1 MMKPKWETTAP
12 CEAEMTEDEKK
23 EARFLARVATD
34 PSVNA
39 GQVIEAFGPQFTSL
53 GLNAVVECLSQSIR
67 RVEANDMRPS
77 EAMLFAQ
84 AVALQSIF
92 TGMAQLASRHK
103 GQRLD
108 EAERCMRM
116 ALKAQN
122 QCRMTLETLAALKNP
137 RVVVAQQTN
146 IANGPQQVN
155 NGPAVPGDPVVRTLA
170 RTATRF
176 SKTNYWRCSMANG
189 WTPERRAR
197 QAERI
202 KQWQPWDR
210 STGPK
215 TTEGKARSSRNAWK
229 GGVREQ
235 LQTLCRV
242 LREHARSLRELL
254 GG

>member
-122 QCRMTLETLAALKNP
+122 QCRMTLETLAVLKNP

-155 NGPAVPGDPVVRTLA
+155 NGPAVPGDSSGA
-170 RTATRF
+170 HTRAD
-176 SKTNYWRCSMANG
+176 SNEIQQNKLLEVQHGERVDAGTTGAASGADKAMAALG
-189 WTPERRAR
+189 SVDRA
-197 QAERI
+197 EN
-202 KQWQPWDR
+202 D
-210 STGPK
+210 
-215 TTEGKARSSRNAWK
+215 
-229 GGVREQ
+229 
-235 LQTLCRV
+235 
-242 LREHARSLRELL
+242 
-254 GG
+254 